1 MICWFSRVCQMM
13 THHQSWAQL
22 WLYLLFSAG
31 KKLGQ
36 IRTWIISAQ
45 PFVGLPEF
53 KSTFWQRFCFKGI
66 NFLVNALSLKVVIN
80 LWWRQWRKTRKEF
93 RTTIEHRVALTA
105 DKSLTYQFVFRR
117 LKAKPY
123 TKNIFIGSYELRA
136 VSRRKTIKKNVIQSF
151 LNNMSNW
158 VSTLNLIVYF
168 ENMPNN

>member
-22 WLYLLFSAG
+22 WLYLPFSAG

-36 IRTWIISAQ
+36 IRSWIISAQ
-45 PFVGLPEF
+45 PLVGLTEF

-105 DKSLTYQFVFRR
+105 DKSLTYQFIFRR

-123 TKNIFIGSYELRA
+123 TLAKNIIIGSYELRA
-136 VSRRKTIKKNVIQSF
+136 VSRKKTIKKMLFNHFLMIWVIGFQ
-151 LNNMSNW
+151 LL
-158 VSTLNLIVYF
+158 TL
-168 ENMPNN
+168 

>member
-31 KKLGQ
+31 RKLGQ

-45 PFVGLPEF
+45 PFVGLTDF

-66 NFLVNALSLKVVIN
+66 NFLVNALRLKVVIN

-117 LKAKPY
+117 LKAKSY
-123 TKNIFIGSYELRA
+123 AKNIIIGCYELRA
-136 VSRRKTIKKNVIQSF
+136 VSRKKKTIKKMLFNHFLMIWVIGFQ
-151 LNNMSNW
+151 LL
-158 VSTLNLIVYF
+158 TL
-168 ENMPNN
+168 